1 MPRPLSVSLVL
12 LWIGFFATSAYGHV
26 ALKLAVD
33 ARRLATPLGGRS
45 LWGAAISPLG
55 VSAYVAWALSA
66 VLWMALLSRHSLFAA
81 NGISALRYALVAACA
96 PIFLRESLDRLQIVG
111 GVLIAIGVWLVVR

>member
-1 MPRPLSVSLVL
+1 MPRAVSLSSVL

-33 ARRLATPLGGRS
+33 GRS
-45 LWGAAISPLG
+45 RLWGAAISPFG
-55 VSAYVAWALSA
+55 VSAYAAWGVSA
-66 VLWMALLSRHSLFAA
+66 VLWMTLLSKHSLFAA

-96 PIFLRESLDRLQIVG
+96 PIFLRESLDRTQLVG